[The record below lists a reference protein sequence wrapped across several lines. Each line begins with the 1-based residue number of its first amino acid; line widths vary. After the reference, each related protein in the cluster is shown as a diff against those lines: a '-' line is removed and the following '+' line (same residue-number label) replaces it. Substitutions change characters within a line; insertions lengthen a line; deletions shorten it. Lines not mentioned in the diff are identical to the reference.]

1 MSPPV
6 RNAFLALALFL
17 VLAPLATVRPGLPPT
32 LKADEPAYF
41 LMAASLAHDFDLR
54 CDPKDVDRI
63 VTEFPYASINNVIL
77 MSDDNWESVYFGKPY
92 IYSLLAAPLVALF
105 GYNGMLACNMLL
117 LALMIWCGARYLARF
132 NSEATSLL
140 FSAVF
145 FLIGPP
151 MVYAFWAHP
160 EVFNM
165 TAVTVCLYF
174 VMSRPKR
181 ESSEDSPAQPLW
193 GVGSAPL
200 LSGAALALGAYNKPV
215 LAALAVPVVFAL
227 WRRSGRR
234 AVVGWVLAAALTG
247 GLLAGFSWQLTGTGS
262 AYLGVDR
269 TGTHLDTAS
278 DYDAQIARA
287 VVTTA
292 RRHNANSWQWIAQRP
307 DFDWPEFLENSRYM
321 LVGRHTGVVPYMPFG
336 VIAFLLFLLHSRHSV
351 SRWLLLAAFFGIA
364 VFFLVAI
371 PINWHG
377 GGGFVG
383 NRYMAMVYPVF
394 LFLVTAV
401 SPVWMPLLGTAAATL
416 LLGPILLT
424 PYGAP
429 VPHPTLQAHVRS
441 PVFRIFP
448 LELTLHE
455 RIPGYAE
462 AGYGRILF
470 LARRDL
476 LRTSEGRMQIQ
487 SGPLVEFWVLAPAP
501 VESFLFE
508 VRSRVPDNEV
518 RLTMGD
524 ASTSVDFPSGHKGFR
539 HTHTVELT
547 PGPPARTSWFK
558 PVRFRAG
565 SWAYVYKLWVEA
577 KRGDVTEAEMRRGG
591 AWMPVGAEITY
602 LGSREQLSR
611 PEHYRIGWDEVTVA
625 PRVAPGA
632 RFTVSARVSNL
643 GESDWDPHGALPVQ
657 ISYHWLDTAGRTVH
671 FDGRRSD
678 LPATVASGESTGVEI
693 GVTAPKEPG
702 DYLLVLDAI
711 REPIAWF
718 SARGGA
724 TFDAPVQVV
733 VGGAPEP
740 GPPASAGQDSATE
753 DSPEP

>member
-1 MSPPV
+1 MSPPI
-6 RNAFLALALFL
+6 RRAFLALTLFL

-54 CDPKDVDRI
+54 CEPKDIDRI
-63 VTEFPYASINNVIL
+63 VGEFPFAPINNVIL
-77 MSDDNWESVYFGKPY
+77 MSADNWESVYFGKPY
-92 IYSLLAAPLVALF
+92 VYSLLAAPLVALF

-117 LALMIWCGARYLARF
+117 VALMIWCGARYLSRF

-145 FLIGPP
+145 FLLGPP
-151 MVYAFWAHP
+151 LVYAFWAHP

-165 TAVTVCLYF
+165 TAVTVSLYF
-174 VMSRPKR
+174 VLSRPK
-181 ESSEDSPAQPLW
+181 EGPAEGSRRRPFW
-193 GVGSAPL
+193 GIGLAPL
-200 LSGAALALGAYNKPV
+200 ASGAALALGAYNKPV
-215 LAALAVPVVFAL
+215 LAALAVPVAVAL

-234 AVVGWVLAAALTG
+234 AVVAWTLAAALTG
-247 GLLAGFSWQLTGTGS
+247 GLLAGVSWQLTGTGS

-278 DYDAQIARA
+278 DFDEQIARA

-307 DFDWPEFLENSRYM
+307 DFDLPEFLENFRYL
-321 LVGRHTGVVPYMPFG
+321 LVGRHTGVVPYMPMG
-336 VIAFLLFLLHSRHSV
+336 VLAILLFLLRGRRSV

-394 LFLVTAV
+394 LFLVTSVTPAWA
-401 SPVWMPLLGTAAATL
+401 PVLGTAAAAL

-448 LELTLHE
+448 FELTLHN

-462 AGYGRILF
+462 AAYGRILF
-470 LARRDL
+470 LARRDVM
-476 LRTSEGRMQIQ
+476 RNSGGRMQIQ
-487 SGPLVEFWVLAPAP
+487 SGPPVEFWVLGPAP

-518 RLTMGD
+518 RLEMGD
-524 ASTSVDFPSGHKGFR
+524 ASATVDFPTGHKGWR
-539 HTHTVELT
+539 HTHTVELS
-547 PGPPARTSWFK
+547 PSGPSRTSWFK

-565 SWAYVYKLWVEA
+565 GWAYVYKLWVQA
-577 KRGDVTEAEMRRGG
+577 KRGDVTEAERRRGG

-602 LGSREQLSR
+602 LGSREQSSR
-611 PEHYRIGWDEVTVA
+611 PEHYRIAWDEVTLE
-625 PRVAPGA
+625 PRVSTGE
-632 RFTVSARVSNL
+632 RFTVTARISNL
-643 GESDWDPHGALPVQ
+643 SESDWDPNGALPVLL
-657 ISYHWLDTAGRTVH
+657 SYHWLDTAGQTVQ

-678 LPATVASGESTGVEI
+678 LPAAVASGDSALAEI
-693 GVTAPKEPG
+693 QVTAPKEPG

-724 TFDAPVQVV
+724 TFDAPVEVV
-733 VGGAPEP
+733 AGTAPAD
-740 GPPASAGQDSATE
+740 GTPAAATE